1 MVKPGKALRTLVACA
16 VAAVVCAH
24 CFSQVPAEA
33 KRIENRDL
41 SVSLRNNGAVYE
53 LKAKGLAQPV
63 LEARVGALVNHQWL
77 WATEYPAS
85 HVASSK
91 FHDQLGAGH
100 RLQVTFSGDSKRPD
114 LQYTLDLYDELPFG
128 DVQVEIT
135 NRGQAPLEVQDIR
148 VLDATGTPVVN
159 LGDDESAERVLSD
172 SFSEDRPPLHIFD
185 LGKAREYQG
194 EDSYSDKL
202 TNVHFGVGS
211 QMIFNRSSHFSL
223 FLAALTSER
232 WLTVYHLATDKE
244 NTSQIHTKT
253 YAVDCTGTTE
263 VMKKESIR
271 EDASDQQV
279 ELSLS
284 VKPGESISSEKV
296 LFSVGKDYHSQLES
310 YGAAIRQLRNARV
323 SRPAPWGWWS
333 WTAYYYGLTGGAA
346 LTNAQWLAQ
355 NLKSYGYD
363 LFHIDEGYAYADS
376 EFTTP
381 NADLYPE
388 GVRGLGQK
396 ATSMG
401 LRFGMWV
408 APFRV
413 SNRSYVYEKHPDWLV
428 HAAKGKPIQIGFVQD
443 GRDPLYVL
451 DATHPG
457 AQEYLRAT
465 YHTLAREWGAR
476 YFKMDFMD
484 DTAIE
489 GYRYRPNTSAIEA
502 LQIGLKIIREAV
514 GSDVLLDKDGC
525 PMLAAVGYTDLG
537 RTSTD
542 TGHSYAGTKEDATG
556 IAARYYMNGNFYRAD
571 PDAFT
576 VSEQLIT
583 DQSWHTQ
590 KDPLSLNEA
599 EVSISLAAIAGG
611 MFEIGDDLPSL
622 GAHPDRLRLLKNA
635 DLLNMVRLQRA
646 AKPID
651 LMTYRDEDGQPSI
664 FLLREDERQSMLVVF
679 NWTESPRDHVIPFTD
694 FGLEAKGKITAS
706 DILHPENT
714 QRVKEGAI
722 EITGQSPRSV
732 RVIKLVNED
741 VLAKAP
747 TVDAKVNG
755 TAEIA
760 KSAEF
765 TVVLDPAGVPA
776 VAYRWDFG
784 DGTTDDGPTVK
795 HAYTQKGT
803 FKVVLKVDGVD
814 GVHATV
820 EKSVTVGGALRTTF
834 EVQQNRRY
842 EEVEH

>member
-1 MVKPGKALRTLVACA
+1 
-16 VAAVVCAH
+16 
-24 CFSQVPAEA
+24 
-33 KRIENRDL
+33 
-41 SVSLRNNGAVYE
+41 
-53 LKAKGLAQPV
+53 
-63 LEARVGALVNHQWL
+63 
-77 WATEYPAS
+77 
-85 HVASSK
+85 
-91 FHDQLGAGH
+91 
-100 RLQVTFSGDSKRPD
+100 
-114 LQYTLDLYDELPFG
+114 
-128 DVQVEIT
+128 
-135 NRGQAPLEVQDIR
+135 
-148 VLDATGTPVVN
+148 
-159 LGDDESAERVLSD
+159 
-172 SFSEDRPPLHIFD
+172 
-185 LGKAREYQG
+185 
-194 EDSYSDKL
+194 
-202 TNVHFGVGS
+202 
-211 QMIFNRSSHFSL
+211 
-223 FLAALTSER
+223 
-232 WLTVYHLATDKE
+232 
-244 NTSQIHTKT
+244 
-253 YAVDCTGTTE
+253 
-263 VMKKESIR
+263 
-271 EDASDQQV
+271 
-279 ELSLS
+279 
-284 VKPGESISSEKV
+284 
-296 LFSVGKDYHSQLES
+296 
-310 YGAAIRQLRNARV
+310 
-323 SRPAPWGWWS
+323 
-333 WTAYYYGLTGGAA
+333 
-346 LTNAQWLAQ
+346 
-355 NLKSYGYD
+355 
-363 LFHIDEGYAYADS
+363 
-376 EFTTP
+376 
-381 NADLYPE
+381 
-388 GVRGLGQK
+388 
-396 ATSMG
+396 
-401 LRFGMWV
+401 
-408 APFRV
+408 
-413 SNRSYVYEKHPDWLV
+413 
-428 HAAKGKPIQIGFVQD
+428 
-443 GRDPLYVL
+443 
-451 DATHPG
+451 
-457 AQEYLRAT
+457 
-465 YHTLAREWGAR
+465 
-476 YFKMDFMD
+476 
-484 DTAIE
+484 
-489 GYRYRPNTSAIEA
+489 
-502 LQIGLKIIREAV
+502 
-514 GSDVLLDKDGC
+514 
-525 PMLAAVGYTDLG
+525 MLAAVGYTDLG